1 MAGVGSEEN
10 KHGFGLGKALKD
22 AKPSH
27 NVGKF
32 HIYSLRLNQ
41 I

>member
-1 MAGVGSEEN
+1 MAGVGNEEN

-27 NVGKF
+27 NVGTDF
-32 HIYSLRLNQ
+32 LN
-41 I
+41 IIRGS